1 MANVILVIVT
11 IVTLVLNDSFTLGC
25 SSSSPVLKS
34 ERNCGKCL
42 DCPKGFGH
50 IFNNHIQESG
60 STIEKWPWMVS
71 LGMDIG
77 FQGQSLDGQSWKNF
91 CGGVIVNRRTILT
104 AAHCFRDGHLDIRT
118 GDEFLNDGQDT
129 FQAQHRINTVIKH
142 PNYQNSIFFDI
153 AIVFT
158 LDDIE
163 FHERTRPICLPQSE
177 QAENGIKGHSAY
189 LAGWGRE
196 DEWEH
201 RFNDSLLYTKLTII
215 PNDYCQQFY
224 EPTLNSSLICAGD
237 EAGSAGSCPGD
248 SGGPLMKFD
257 YEASCYKLV
266 GILHGSKDACDEGDN
281 ILDEPGLYTRLED
294 PDIFNFLQKASGY
307 IDNAHYNAM
316 YGYTDEIVS
325 FHSSMTNPNPVV
337 ARNGSTTL
345 HIAAEHGQ
353 YYLVKEFLDKLD
365 LEALPI
371 TDNQGQTPLHRAA
384 SKGHWY
390 IVDLWR
396 QFGLS
401 MNTTDNNG
409 NTPLDL
415 AEQNGHSSIVNLFQE
430 T

>member
-1 MANVILVIVT
+1 MENVLFIL
-11 IVTLVLNDSFTLGC
+11 VTLVLNASCTLGC
-25 SSSSPVLKS
+25 SSGPPSNVMS
-34 ERNCGKCL
+34 EKDCGKCL

-50 IFNNHIQESG
+50 IFNNVKESG

-71 LGMDIG
+71 FGMDIG
-77 FQGQSLDGQSWKNF
+77 FQGAVSHNPLDGQSWKNF
-91 CGGVIVNRRTILT
+91 CGGVIVNRRTIVT
-104 AAHCFRDGHLDIRT
+104 AAHCFKDGHLDIRT

-129 FQAQHRINTVIKH
+129 FQAQHQINTVIKH
-142 PNYQNSIFFDI
+142 PNYQDSIFFDV

-158 LDDIE
+158 TDDIE

-177 QAENGIKGHSAY
+177 QAENEIKGHSAY
-189 LAGWGRE
+189 LAGWGLE
-196 DEWEH
+196 DEWKH
-201 RFNDSLLYTKLTII
+201 RYNDSLLDTKLTIM

-224 EPTLNSSLICAGD
+224 KGATLNSSVICAGD

-266 GILHGSKDACDEGDN
+266 GTLHGSKDKCDEEDN
-281 ILDEPGLYTRLED
+281 VLDEPGLYTRLED
-294 PDIFNFLQKASGY
+294 PDIFSFLQKALRY

-316 YGYTDEIVS
+316 YGYVDEIVS

-337 ARNGSTTL
+337 ARDGSTIL

-353 YYLVKEFLDKLD
+353 FYIVKEFL
-365 LEALPI
+365 ENWEELPLM
-371 TDNQGQTPLHRAA
+371 DNQGQTPLHRAA

-390 IVDLWR
+390 IVDLWK
-396 QFGLS
+396 QSGLD

-409 NTPLDL
+409 NTPFDL
-415 AEQNGHSSIVNLFQE
+415 AEQNSHSSIVSLFQE